1 MLQDLGTQAL
11 INIASHIIFIF
22 ITWQVLQSVRLDELF
37 KKNRTAE
44 ARIVIIFLTITI
56 GSSVSHFLS
65 ISSTGHNKYRIYF
78 NRPQ

>member
-11 INIASHIIFIF
+11 INIASHFIFIF

-37 KKNRTAE
+37 KKNRIAE

-56 GSSVSHFLS
+56 GSTVSHFFIDLINWS
-65 ISSTGHNKYRIYF
+65 QQISYLF
-78 NRPQ
+78 